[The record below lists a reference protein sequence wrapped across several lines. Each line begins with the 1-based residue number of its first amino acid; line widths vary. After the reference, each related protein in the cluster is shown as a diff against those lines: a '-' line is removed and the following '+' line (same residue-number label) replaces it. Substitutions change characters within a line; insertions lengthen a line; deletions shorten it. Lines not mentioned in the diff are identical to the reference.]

1 MTVIVDKY
9 LDKMSLPDLS
19 LLDLSGEA
27 STEADDNSG
36 GHICTAT
43 LLNKN
48 PEVMEE
54 MIKIL
59 PRKDVI
65 SMRAVCSTW
74 RQTMLELPEFWKK

>member
-1 MTVIVDKY
+1 
-9 LDKMSLPDLS
+9 MSLPDLS
-19 LLDLSGEA
+19 LLDLSEGTWEGE
-27 STEADDNSG
+27 SDADGNSG

-54 MIKIL
+54 LIKIL